1 MTDKALLDRLGI
13 DPETVV
19 AERKRHGAIAHAA
32 AFDAAGKVIELTLD
46 FCKANGFG
54 NATRLHVMQ
63 GATEPG
69 LYATAIC
76 VSYPPDVAKAG
87 PDNVPFES
95 VLFAALFVALSA
107 DYVSGTL
114 PSNYKGREMEAA
126 HTIFQRITGKVF
138 RDCFIETCSC
148 RNCKNRRKIHGIKFN
163 PDKADRWI

>member
-13 DPETVV
+13 DPQTVV
-19 AERKRHGAIAHAA
+19 AERKRHGKITHAA
-32 AFDAAGKVIELTLD
+32 VFDACGKIVEQTID
-46 FCKANGFG
+46 FCKAHGFG

-63 GATEPG
+63 ATTEPG
-69 LYATAIC
+69 LYAVAMC
-76 VSYPPDVAKAG
+76 VSYPPDVAKFKPG
-87 PDNVPFES
+87 EMPFENT
-95 VLFAALFVALSA
+95 LFAALFVALSA

-148 RNCKNRRKIHGIKFN
+148 TNCKNRRKIHGIKFN
-163 PDKADRWI
+163 PDKMDRWL